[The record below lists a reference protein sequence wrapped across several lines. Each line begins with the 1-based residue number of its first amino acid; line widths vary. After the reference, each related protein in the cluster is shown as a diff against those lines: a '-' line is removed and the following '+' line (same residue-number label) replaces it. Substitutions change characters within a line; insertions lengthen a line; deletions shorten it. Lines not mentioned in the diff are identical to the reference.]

1 MSKIDTSSV
10 RSYIEAL
17 TVAFKRTPPA
27 GYKYGSQHEFLL
39 AEGREFPKCE
49 FTPDEI
55 KTIRSVVERLSSAL
69 RVKECYRNAYL
80 LAEMGEK
87 EGFTYA
93 EGMASGMIPVDH
105 AWVAF
110 NGKPVDATWRDLK
123 DKRRDTNPK
132 AVIDRIV
139 KNARHES
146 YFGITAPIKY
156 VRHRLFATRRHLS
169 IIDDYDA
176 RYPLLKKGCVFA

>member
-1 MSKIDTSSV
+1 MTKIDTSNV

-17 TVAFKRTPPA
+17 ATAFKRTPPE

-39 AEGREFPKCE
+39 AEGREFEQGE
-49 FTPDEI
+49 FTSDEI
-55 KTIRSVVERLSSAL
+55 ETIRSVIENMSSAF

-87 EGFTYA
+87 EGFMYA
-93 EGMASGMIPVDH
+93 EGMAAGPIPVDH
-105 AWVAF
+105 AWVTL
-110 NGKPVDATWRDLK
+110 NGKPVDPTWRDIK

-132 AVIDRIV
+132 AILDRII
-139 KNARHES
+139 KNAAKEQ
-146 YFGITAPIKY
+146 YFGIAAPLKY
-156 VRHRLFATRRHLS
+156 VRQRTFATRRHLS

-176 RYPLLKKGCVFA
+176 RWPLLKNGCVFA